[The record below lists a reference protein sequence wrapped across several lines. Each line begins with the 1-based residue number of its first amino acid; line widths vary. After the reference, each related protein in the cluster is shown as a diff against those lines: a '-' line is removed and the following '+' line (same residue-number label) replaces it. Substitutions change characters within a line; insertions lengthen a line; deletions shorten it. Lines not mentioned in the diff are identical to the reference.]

1 MVPSGVVRGRA
12 NPRHWTFPE
21 RLRKARRA
29 AGLSCAALSR
39 LAGLGGYTV
48 ASIEAGIRV
57 PRLRAVELL
66 GDALRA
72 SPAYLAYGLDVP
84 WEPTEGMRC
93 AGVGE
98 RARRVREERGITL
111 REVGRLIASSAGT
124 VQAIERGTMPGI
136 DTLELLAQA
145 LGVSPPWLAYGIG
158 LMEATTRRSRPAP
171 AFPP

>member
-12 NPRHWTFPE
+12 NPRHLTFPE

-39 LAGLGGYTV
+39 LAGLGGYMV

-84 WEPTEGMRC
+84 WEPAEGLRC
-93 AGVGE
+93 EGVGE
-98 RARRVREERGITL
+98 RARAVREERGLTL
-111 REVGRLIASSAGT
+111 REVGRGLASSAGT

-136 DTLELLAQA
+136 DTAEDLAKA
-145 LGVSPPWLAYGIG
+145 LGVSPAWLAYDVGPRDAVPRKRTPV
-158 LMEATTRRSRPAP
+158 L
-171 AFPP
+171 